1 METSQ
6 LPERDSDAG
15 SEIRIESRGGGDEAD
30 MCGCSETENPWLK
43 LGFWEGIDEEDD
55 AEPWCWEGKMDMKF
69 RREKLGDFVVA
80 RVRGVLGNF
89 VVLTIN

>member
-1 METSQ
+1 
-6 LPERDSDAG
+6 
-15 SEIRIESRGGGDEAD
+15 
-30 MCGCSETENPWLK
+30 
-43 LGFWEGIDEEDD
+43 
-55 AEPWCWEGKMDMKF
+55 MDMKF